1 MRALPPVAA
10 VMRAGST
17 IRAQPHSTCSMN
29 ALRAAR
35 LTRPNTRKRSNSS
48 RSERRPYRT
57 QHNRINR
64 RPQPPRSQPL
74 RRSDKAHPS
83 SLTSCYVRAVRNV
96 LPRACGADFVSRRA
110 GEAWWWPRWAPR
122 RLGVAFYDDRDAHVV
137 REAAAAH
144 DSPWVRCV
152 REHALLSRLVVAHIR
167 KATVGARTLAN
178 TQPFARELGARIH
191 VFAHNG
197 HLPYIASD
205 PRFVLRSFRPV
216 GETDSERAFCA
227 LLARVEPLWR
237 QSGAA
242 PQALDRY
249 AILASFAK
257 DLRSL
262 GPANFLYS
270 DGELLVAHA
279 DRRVQDNGRIAPP
292 GLWVL
297 ERECPATG
305 VHAATRGVTVESQ
318 VQRVVL
324 VASVPL
330 SSEAWRP
337 CSEGELVVLKGAQIV
352 RTNAR

>member
-1 MRALPPVAA
+1 MCELFGMSCREPAALTLSLDV
-10 VMRAGST
+10 
-17 IRAQPHSTCSMN
+17 
-29 ALRAAR
+29 LAR
-35 LTRPNTRKRSNSS
+35 HGGGLGRH
-48 RSERRPYRT
+48 
-57 QHNRINR
+57 Q
-64 RPQPPRSQPL
+64 
-74 RRSDKAHPS
+74 D
-83 SLTSCYVRAVRNV
+83 
-96 LPRACGADFVSRRA
+96 G
-110 GEAWWWPRWAPR
+110 W
-122 RLGVAFYDDRDAHVV
+122 GVAFYDDRDAHVV

-144 DSPWVRCV
+144 GSPWVRCV

-249 AILASFAK
+249 AILARFAK

-279 DRRVQDNGRIAPP
+279 DRRVQDSGRIAPP

-297 ERECPATG
+297 ERACPATG
-305 VHAATRGVTVESQ
+305 VHAATSGVTIESQ
-318 VQRVVL
+318 VQRVGL

-352 RTNAR
+352 PTNAR